1 MRSLAREIVLKYLFA
16 ELFNPSDEELFAVLI
31 KNSEL
36 NKADTEFAEKLKEL
50 VFSEF
55 DYYSDKIEELSIGF
69 KADRIRPADKCALMI
84 GMAELKNCL
93 ETPVPVVIDE
103 AVKLSFKY
111 STEKSTDYVNG
122 ILATFA
128 REVRNG

>member
-1 MRSLAREIVLKYLFA
+1 MRSLARETVLKYLFS
-16 ELFNPSDEELFAVLI
+16 ELFNPSDEELFVALI
-31 KNSEL
+31 KSANLEDSDV
-36 NKADTEFAEKLKEL
+36 KFAEELKGY
-50 VFSEF
+50 VFSDF
-55 DYYSDKIEELSIGF
+55 DYYNSKVEELSIGF
-69 KADRIRPADKCALMI
+69 KADRIRPADKCAIII

-93 ETPVPVVIDE
+93 NTPVPVIIDE

-128 REVRNG
+128 KEVR